1 MIKSPIKIFVFII
14 VVFIVV
20 NNFVFMPNN
29 PLSWDIFGYYLY
41 LPFSFIYNDLTLQN
55 IEVLQGIVETYSST
69 DTLYQIFPLSSG
81 EGYMMKYTL
90 GWSIVYSPFFFVAH
104 IIALMTDYPADGFSA
119 PYQVS
124 IFIGSILYTLLGIW
138 VFSKI
143 LVHFFKQRIAIILLL
158 LTVFGTNYL
167 LHNTMYG
174 QNSMSHNVLF
184 TFYAIVVWCTI
195 LWYKHK
201 KFKHIILLGVVCGLM
216 VLMRPTE
223 IVCLIIPLFWPDKS
237 IHSLKDRISFFKLYK
252 KQIITFTCIVFLIG
266 LPQLIYW
273 KLVTGQFI
281 YTDYGNAGEGL
292 DFLSPHTIDVLFS
305 FRKGWFIYTPLML
318 ISTASFIMLYRKNK
332 KYFLPLFLFFVLNLY
347 LVSSWSCWWYASS
360 FSQRA
365 LIPSLVIMAIPLGY
379 FIQALLRSN
388 LITKISVFIV
398 MGALVFL
405 NVFQTIQFHKGV
417 IPGDRITKE
426 YYFAVFGKLSVDQ
439 KTKDDLLLINRNID
453 DKEGIPNIEKYEKR
467 TLYEEGFESLGNSIK
482 QSYSGKHSFKL
493 DSSTIYSKPFFIPF
507 YKLTDNDHA
516 WIRVQAMIYPTE
528 PSIEHPTSLFVCFQY
543 KGRPYSWRD
552 FSTSKNPL
560 PANKWSEISMYYLT
574 PEVRTKDDKLNVGFW
589 HRGKLP
595 VYVDDLKIEVF
606 EMK

>member
-90 GWSIVYSPFFFVAH
+90 GWSIVYSPFFFVGH

-195 LWYKHK
+195 LWLSLI
-201 KFKHIILLGVVCGLM
+201 HI
-216 VLMRPTE
+216 
-223 IVCLIIPLFWPDKS
+223 
-237 IHSLKDRISFFKLYK
+237 
-252 KQIITFTCIVFLIG
+252 
-266 LPQLIYW
+266 
-273 KLVTGQFI
+273 
-281 YTDYGNAGEGL
+281 
-292 DFLSPHTIDVLFS
+292 
-305 FRKGWFIYTPLML
+305 
-318 ISTASFIMLYRKNK
+318 
-332 KYFLPLFLFFVLNLY
+332 
-347 LVSSWSCWWYASS
+347 
-360 FSQRA
+360 
-365 LIPSLVIMAIPLGY
+365 
-379 FIQALLRSN
+379 
-388 LITKISVFIV
+388 
-398 MGALVFL
+398 
-405 NVFQTIQFHKGV
+405 
-417 IPGDRITKE
+417 
-426 YYFAVFGKLSVDQ
+426 
-439 KTKDDLLLINRNID
+439 
-453 DKEGIPNIEKYEKR
+453 
-467 TLYEEGFESLGNSIK
+467 
-482 QSYSGKHSFKL
+482 
-493 DSSTIYSKPFFIPF
+493 
-507 YKLTDNDHA
+507 
-516 WIRVQAMIYPTE
+516 
-528 PSIEHPTSLFVCFQY
+528 
-543 KGRPYSWRD
+543 
-552 FSTSKNPL
+552 
-560 PANKWSEISMYYLT
+560 
-574 PEVRTKDDKLNVGFW
+574 
-589 HRGKLP
+589 
-595 VYVDDLKIEVF
+595 
-606 EMK
+606 